1 MLKVLRYICSIA
13 TFLFAAYGL
22 ITKNFEYNTIMI
34 LFMGLT
40 FLIMGLEEF
49 QKKRPANGWLFILV
63 FLLTVFVSIKGFL
76 LS

>member
-1 MLKVLRYICSIA
+1 
-13 TFLFAAYGL
+13 
-22 ITKNFEYNTIMI
+22 
-34 LFMGLT
+34 
-40 FLIMGLEEF
+40 MGLEEF